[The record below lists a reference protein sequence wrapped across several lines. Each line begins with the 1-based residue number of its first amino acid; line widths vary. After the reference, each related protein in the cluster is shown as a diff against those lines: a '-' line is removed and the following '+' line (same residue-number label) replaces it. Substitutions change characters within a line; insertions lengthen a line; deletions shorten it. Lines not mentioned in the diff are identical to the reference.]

1 MRPHSFIKWVMEMKK
16 TKKTLLTAA
25 VLTAAVSF
33 TSCEPSGSTVQEVYG
48 PPVVQEDTTYDPAM
62 DTPQTEYEAPIEIE
76 EETTEQ
82 TTTKLT
88 TTKATTV
95 KLTTAETTTETTEEP
110 TTEIITMPDVTLY
123 DPSLYTVPAVYGP
136 PADEIE
142 PDTYE
147 PKNDR
152 QAMLYG
158 PLDAT

>member
-1 MRPHSFIKWVMEMKK
+1 MEMKK

-33 TSCEPSGSTVQEVYG
+33 TACEPSGSTVQEVYG

-88 TTKATTV
+88 TTKAA
-95 KLTTAETTTETTEEP
+95 TAETTTETTEEP